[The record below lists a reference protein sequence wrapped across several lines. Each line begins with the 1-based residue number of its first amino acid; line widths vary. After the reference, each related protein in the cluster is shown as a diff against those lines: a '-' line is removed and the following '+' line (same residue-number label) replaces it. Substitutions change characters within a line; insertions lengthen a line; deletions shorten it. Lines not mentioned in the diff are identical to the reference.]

1 MKRTDES
8 TLARD
13 LIAADD
19 PLAVLFAAL
28 NQVWQGDDVHDV
40 NAFFTRCERETNRL
54 ERFVLETFF
63 DVYDL
68 LLARVRQG
76 RARSRFEGTT
86 GPIIILDGCSIREAN
101 LLTGRLQEAGYQV
114 ADYRYALSEVPSGT
128 MAFNRNVFG
137 TARVASLRQWRKYQV
152 VSIES
157 GQLPALFPVEPEV
170 LVWISFP
177 DELLHKVRGEAVT
190 PQEAFDKTAK
200 ALLDTLDG
208 LEASEF
214 LVTSDHGYL
223 YVENATL
230 FWKASGGDEK
240 VLRQLFGGR
249 RAVPAGD
256 VGPQFDSLRQ
266 VPKSRTYALFDDEG
280 CYVRGRYHWSV
291 QGPAPDIAHGGLSLM
306 ECLVPMMRVRRLEK
320 NM

>member
-1 MKRTDES
+1 MRQVNEA

-13 LIAADD
+13 LITADD
-19 PLAVLFAAL
+19 PMAVLFAAL
-28 NQVWQGDDVHDV
+28 NQGWQADDVDDV
-40 NAFFTRCERETNRL
+40 NAFFIRRERETNRL

-68 LLARVRQG
+68 LLACVRQERG
-76 RARSRFEGTT
+76 LSRFDGAK
-86 GPIIILDGCSIREAN
+86 GPIIILDGCSVREAN
-101 LLTGRLQEAGYQV
+101 LLRGRLEEAGYRV
-114 ADYRYALSEVPSGT
+114 ANYSYALSEVPSST
-128 MAFNRNVFG
+128 VAFNRGVFG
-137 TARVASLRQWRKYQV
+137 TARVASLRQWHQYQV

-157 GQLPALFPVEPEV
+157 GKLPVLFSAASDV
-170 LVWISFP
+170 LVWISYP

-190 PQEAFDKTAK
+190 PQEAFDKTVGV
-200 ALLDTLDG
+200 LLATLDG
-208 LEASEF
+208 LEADEF

-230 FWKASGGDEK
+230 FWSAGRDAK

-256 VGPQFDSLRQ
+256 VGPQFDRLRQ
-266 VPKSRTYALFDDEG
+266 VPRSRTYALFDDEG

-291 QGPAPDIAHGGLSLM
+291 QGPASDIAHGGLSLM
-306 ECLVPMMRVRRLEK
+306 ECLVPIMAVRREE
-320 NM
+320 

>member
-1 MKRTDES
+1 MKRTCES

-13 LIAADD
+13 LITADD
-19 PLAVLFAAL
+19 PLAVLFAAF
-28 NQVWQGDDVHDV
+28 NQVWQAGEVDDV

-68 LLARVRQG
+68 LLARVRQERG
-76 RARSRFEGTT
+76 RSRFEGTT

-101 LLTGRLQEAGYQV
+101 LLMGRLKEAGYQV
-114 ADYRYALSEVPSGT
+114 ADYGYALSEVPSGT

-137 TARVASLRQWRKYQV
+137 TARVASLRQWHQYQV

-170 LVWISFP
+170 LVWISYP

-200 ALLDTLDG
+200 VLLDTLDG
-208 LEASEF
+208 LATDEF
-214 LVTSDHGYL
+214 FVTSDHGYL

-230 FWKASGGDEK
+230 FWSAGRDEK

-249 RAVPAGD
+249 RAVPAGE
-256 VGPQFDSLRQ
+256 VGPEFDKLRQ
-266 VPKSRTYALFDDEG
+266 VPRSRTYALFDDEG

-291 QGPAPDIAHGGLSLM
+291 QGPASDIAHGGISLM
-306 ECLVPMMRVRRLEK
+306 ECLVPVMRIRREK
-320 NM
+320 